1 MRLVYPGRQHPG
13 GGTGDHPMKHGL
25 NAYQSGECRCEVC
38 TEAKREYEGA
48 RVRRSSART
57 GVDCTYTREEIMR
70 IRETE

>member
-1 MRLVYPGRQHPG
+1 
-13 GGTGDHPMKHGL
+13 MKHGL